1 MADYTPIPKGESV
14 TANTITDR
22 FTAIQ
27 DEINSLDEIM
37 IEPRSLDHQHFESQI
52 LYSANKSI
60 SGLPN
65 HAIQGTNQIH
75 YYANMD
81 PGGQSLNASYTSGT
95 SRVDM
100 GWTSIK
106 AGGQWGTLMGG
117 TAQTGQELQIDFPVS
132 YLAGDA
138 TNGVAGILVMANI
151 EVMKLGP
158 SYLVDTS
165 THGSPAVQHGTDHI
179 ARFVLQARM
188 DIGNGPT
195 WYNIHGSHR
204 FLEADTLDQRNGISG
219 AGATAIIDKNCDV
232 AIRAMVHDM
241 FGTAQVDAVRALVS
255 VRRAHS
261 GGNQALQPSC
271 VGLRH
276 CSLSAIVFHGHLR
289 GSW

>member
-1 MADYTPIPKGESV
+1 MADYTPIPKGGPV

-22 FTAIQ
+22 FTDVQ

-52 LYSANKSI
+52 IYSGNKSI
-60 SGLPN
+60 SGFPN
-65 HAIQGTNQIH
+65 HAIQGTSQIH

-81 PGGQSLNASYTSGT
+81 PSGQGLNEPYTSGT
-95 SRVDM
+95 SKIDM

-106 AGGQWGTLMGG
+106 EGGQWSTLMGG
-117 TAQTGQELQIDFPVS
+117 SAQTGQELQINFPTS
-132 YLAGDA
+132 YIVGD
-138 TNGVAGILVMANI
+138 TLNGVAGILVMANI
-151 EVMKLGP
+151 EVVKLGP

-165 THGSPAVQHGTDHI
+165 THGSPAVQHGTDHL

-188 DIGNGPT
+188 DQGNGPT
-195 WYNIHGSHR
+195 WRNIHGSHR
-204 FLEADTLDQRNGISG
+204 FLECDTLVQQNGISG
-219 AGATAIIDKNCDV
+219 SGATAIIDKNCDV

-241 FGTAQVDAVRALVS
+241 GGTAQIDAVRVLVA

-261 GGNQALQPSC
+261 GGNQALQPTC

-276 CSLSAIVFHGHLR
+276 CDLTSIVFHGHFR